1 MAVSPST
8 SLRQSPGSSPK
19 RNFRS
24 GQIDENGY
32 RLARLSRCP
41 ANLLNA
47 PHMFRMIP
55 IRRVHAR
62 HIHSGTDQPLDD
74 SCSVGCRTQ
83 RADDLGSLPG
93 GLGHSIVLVLQWLGT
108 CGFEVVETIHACF
121 RGRSIGDGSVA
132 TWKHFNLHGK
142 FDFSDKRMVDSPRR
156 QRFEIWVSLG
166 FFSFLLS
173 KSIIIKRVSCDVHVT
188 L

>member
-19 RNFRS
+19 RNFGP

-74 SCSVGCRTQ
+74 SCSVGCRTSVQ
-83 RADDLGSLPG
+83 TILVRCQAGWA
-93 GLGHSIVLVLQWLGT
+93 IVLFRFFNGLVL
-108 CGFEVVETIHACF
+108 A
-121 RGRSIGDGSVA
+121 
-132 TWKHFNLHGK
+132 
-142 FDFSDKRMVDSPRR
+142 DSR
-156 QRFEIWVSLG
+156 
-166 FFSFLLS
+166 
-173 KSIIIKRVSCDVHVT
+173 
-188 L
+188 